1 MGQLVVVEEVKVLE
15 KGGTRAKVQDRGW
28 TSLTSKDGKTLLRK
42 AGQREGL
49 FGRLAERGF
58 L

>member
-1 MGQLVVVEEVKVLE
+1 MVEEVKVLE